1 MANYAAPD
9 ELMHLVKHIP
19 NSANY
24 QIEMI
29 NKNPDLRAKAYIETY
44 LRLSE
49 INKIRIRI
57 AAEITG
63 KIPTE

>member
-1 MANYAAPD
+1 
-9 ELMHLVKHIP
+9 MHLVKHLS

-29 NKNPDLRAKAYIETY
+29 NKNPDLRAKAYLETY